1 MDGVIRT
8 RVGYCGG
15 TTINPNY
22 KNIGDHAET
31 LEFDYDGNKI
41 TYEEIINGFW
51 DSHTPENRTG
61 NPQYRSIIFYRT
73 EEEKIIAEKSK
84 RDFENSLNIKF
95 NTEIVPL
102 NKFYLAENYH
112 QKFYL
117 QRASILMKELSFKYS
132 NFKDFIDSPLTC
144 KLNGYCR
151 GYGTIEMLKNNID
164 EFSLNEMS
172 KRALID
178 IVEGYGI

>member
-1 MDGVIRT
+1 M
-8 RVGYCGG
+8 
-15 TTINPNY
+15 
-22 KNIGDHAET
+22 K
-31 LEFDYDGNKI
+31 
-41 TYEEIINGFW
+41 
-51 DSHTPENRTG
+51 
-61 NPQYRSIIFYRT
+61 
-73 EEEKIIAEKSK
+73 
-84 RDFENSLNIKF
+84 NSLNIKF